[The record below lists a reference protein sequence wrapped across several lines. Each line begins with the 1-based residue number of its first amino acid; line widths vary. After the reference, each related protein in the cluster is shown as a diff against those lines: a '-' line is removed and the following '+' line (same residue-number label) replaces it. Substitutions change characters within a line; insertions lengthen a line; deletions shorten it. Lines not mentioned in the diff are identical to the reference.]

1 MSSVLVVACGTVDR
15 QAADND
21 TLYNKSG
28 NSINKY
34 EQHDEYNRS
43 INNDEQFG
51 FVRQVKSPIEDET
64 MDEQEI
70 QGMNREQTADTIS
83 KLTIALNHVV
93 DSSVVVTDREVLIA
107 YNLDDMYQN
116 NTRKEIADQV
126 KKTAESVVPRWFNV
140 YVTDDPTL
148 RQNVE
153 NIASMNLRMGD
164 KNKTVQDTVKLM
176 LERTPQSKDSERDRN
191 TNKTVK
197 D

>member
-1 MSSVLVVACGTVDR
+1 MSSVLVAACGTVDR